1 LFLFDVCWGEV
12 GDLVAVIENPQALP
26 ASYTRFG
33 TQAAVTD
40 NYIIASAPG
49 AGKVYLFDPAGLE
62 LAEGDQVVV
71 ETVRGQELG
80 FVVQGP
86 REVPG
91 EERGESLKP
100 VLRQAAPQD
109 LERAQSLRSQEK
121 EVLMQAREAA
131 RRLGVPMKILTA
143 EYTLDGKLTIYF
155 TAEERVDFRELV
167 RELAGRFHTRI
178 ELRQIGPR
186 DETKILGGIGACG
199 LPLCCARWLTEFA
212 PVTIRMAKEQG
223 LALNPPKIS
232 GVCGRLLCCL
242 AYEIGNYR
250 EVRRKLPAKGKK
262 ISTAMGPAKV
272 IETNPLKETVKVE
285 LEGGTVV
292 EIPLAQLEPGV
303 P

>member
-1 LFLFDVCWGEV
+1 M
-12 GDLVAVIENPQALP
+12 
-26 ASYTRFG
+26 R
-33 TQAAVTD
+33 
-40 NYIIASAPG
+40 
-49 AGKVYLFDPAGLE
+49 
-62 LAEGDQVVV
+62 
-71 ETVRGQELG
+71 
-80 FVVQGP
+80 
-86 REVPG
+86 
-91 EERGESLKP
+91 
-100 VLRQAAPQD
+100 
-109 LERAQSLRSQEK
+109 
-121 EVLMQAREAA
+121 
-131 RRLGVPMKILTA
+131 ILTA
-143 EYTLDGKLTIYF
+143 EYTLDGKLTFYF
-155 TAEERVDFRELV
+155 SAEERVDFRELV
-167 RELAGRFHTRI
+167 KELAGRFHTRI

-272 IETNPLKETVKVE
+272 LETNPLKETVKVE

>member
-1 LFLFDVCWGEV
+1 M
-12 GDLVAVIENPQALP
+12 PQAVGV
-26 ASYTRFG
+26 RFR
-33 TQAAVTD
+33 
-40 NYIIASAPG
+40 P
-49 AGKVYLFDPAGLE
+49 AGKVYLFDTAGLE
-62 LAEGDQVVV
+62 LVEGDQVVV

-100 VLRQAAPQD
+100 VLRLATPPD

-121 EVLMQAREAA
+121 EVLIQARQAA

-242 AYEIGNYR
+242 AYEIENYR

-262 ISTAMGPAKV
+262 ISTPMGPAKV
-272 IETNPLKETVKVE
+272 VETNTLKETVKVE
-285 LEGGTVV
+285 LEGGAVV